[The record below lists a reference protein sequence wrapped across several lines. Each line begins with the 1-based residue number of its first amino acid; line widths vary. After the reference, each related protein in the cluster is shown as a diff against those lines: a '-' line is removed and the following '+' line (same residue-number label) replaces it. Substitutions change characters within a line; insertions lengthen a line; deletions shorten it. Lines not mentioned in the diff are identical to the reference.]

1 MVSIETNKLNATNVT
16 TKVLRVVEDVCQ
28 QFGLNKDFGYISL
41 SSQIIAE
48 YLSSYNNT
56 ITINFSVYIETETL
70 TLTYSTNQTC
80 FSNFLIDF
88 KETEALRL
96 MSDSIDVSAGNKTL
110 SLNFHVK
117 PKPNYLNQNKLKEQ
131 NYQNTLT
138 L

>member
-80 FSNFLIDF
+80 FSNFLVEF
-88 KETEALRL
+88 KEIEALRL
-96 MSDSIDVSAGNKTL
+96 MSDSIDVSAGNKTF

>member
-16 TKVLRVVEDVCQ
+16 TKVLSVVEDVCQ

-48 YLSSYNNT
+48 YLSAYNNT

-80 FSNFLIDF
+80 FSNFLIEF
-88 KETEALRL
+88 KEIEALRL

>member
-48 YLSSYNNT
+48 YLSAYNNT

-80 FSNFLIDF
+80 FSNFLVEF
-88 KETEALRL
+88 KEIEALRL

-117 PKPNYLNQNKLKEQ
+117 PKPNYLYQNKLKEQ

>member
-48 YLSSYNNT
+48 YLSAYNNT

-80 FSNFLIDF
+80 FSNFLVEF
-88 KETEALRL
+88 KEIEALRL

>member
-80 FSNFLIDF
+80 FSNFLVEF
-88 KETEALRL
+88 KEIEALRL

-110 SLNFHVK
+110 ILNFHVK

>member
-1 MVSIETNKLNATNVT
+1 MISIETNKLNATNVT

-48 YLSSYNNT
+48 YLSAYNNT

-80 FSNFLIDF
+80 FSNFLVEF
-88 KETEALRL
+88 KEIEALRL
-96 MSDSIDVSAGNKTL
+96 MSDSIDVSAGNKTI

>member
-48 YLSSYNNT
+48 YLSLYNNT

-80 FSNFLIDF
+80 FSNFLVEF
-88 KETEALRL
+88 KEIEALRL

>member
-48 YLSSYNNT
+48 YLSAYNNT

-80 FSNFLIDF
+80 FSNFLVEFREI
-88 KETEALRL
+88 EALRL

>member
-80 FSNFLIDF
+80 FSNFLVEF
-88 KETEALRL
+88 KEIEALRL